1 MELITRLQALDAA
14 RDLMFTFLCAFQA
27 PAGSREGPSP
37 LSNELMARPLS
48 VLPGCE
54 PRAESMDYEVE
65 AIT

>member
-1 MELITRLQALDAA
+1 
-14 RDLMFTFLCAFQA
+14 MFTFLCAFQA

-54 PRAESMDYEVE
+54 PRAESMDYEIE